1 LLTKDT
7 YIHYIQR
14 EFKLVKLI
22 EVQKNNKY
30 TGAAQGYVLREVY
43 INPKHVV
50 CLREDKAAKKDLNEG
65 LMPKDLDTRQEFTKV
80 HLNRG
85 QNGID
90 ITVVGTPT
98 AVENQLKAAQQ
109 LLKG

>member
-1 LLTKDT
+1 M
-7 YIHYIQR
+7 
-14 EFKLVKLI
+14 VKLI
-22 EVQKNNKY
+22 EVQKNNRY
-30 TGAAQGYVLREVY
+30 TGTQESYVLREVY

-50 CLREDKAAKKDLNEG
+50 CLREDKAAKQHLSEG
-65 LMPKDLDTRQEFTKV
+65 LMPSDLNIHQEFTKI

-98 AVENQLKAAQQ
+98 AVEDQLKTTQQ
-109 LLKG
+109 LLRG

>member
-1 LLTKDT
+1 M
-7 YIHYIQR
+7 
-14 EFKLVKLI
+14 VKLI

-30 TGAAQGYVLREVY
+30 TGGEQSYALREVY

-90 ITVVGTPT
+90 ITVIGTPT
-98 AVENQLKAAQQ
+98 AVENQLKTAQQ

>member
-1 LLTKDT
+1 
-7 YIHYIQR
+7 
-14 EFKLVKLI
+14 LVKLI

-30 TGAAQGYVLREVY
+30 TGKTEGYVLREIY

-65 LMPKDLDTRQEFTKV
+65 LMPDGLDARQEFTKV

-90 ITVVGTPT
+90 VTVVGTPT
-98 AVENQLKAAQQ
+98 AIENQLKTTQQ

>member
-1 LLTKDT
+1 M
-7 YIHYIQR
+7 
-14 EFKLVKLI
+14 VKLI
-22 EVQKNNKY
+22 EVQKNNRY
-30 TGAAQGYVLREVY
+30 TGGGQSYALREVY
-43 INPKHVV
+43 INPEHVV

-65 LMPKDLDTRQEFTKV
+65 LMPKDLDARQEFTKV

-90 ITVVGTPT
+90 ITVIGAPT
-98 AVENQLKAAQQ
+98 AVENQLKTAQQ

>member
-1 LLTKDT
+1 M
-7 YIHYIQR
+7 
-14 EFKLVKLI
+14 VKLI
-22 EVQKNNKY
+22 EVQKSNRY
-30 TGAAQGYVLREVY
+30 TGTAQSYVLREVY

-50 CLREDKAAKKDLNEG
+50 CLREDKAAKQHLTEG
-65 LMPKDLDTRQEFTKV
+65 LMPADLDLRQEFTKI

-98 AVENQLKAAQQ
+98 VVEDQLNNTQQ